1 MDLHHGDLL
10 LMARKF
16 QQNFKHRTIPATE
29 WSTTT
34 STEDAYTMEAA
45 QKCQW
50 KPTQDQPRINI
61 TARYIKN
68 HNCFKRQPPPP
79 VELPIEPPVELTAP
93 PPPPPP
99 EPTPADAQAQEEL
112 RALRAKIETHE
123 AAEQDMQRQIAAKT
137 AELEKF
143 RQDWLEELAERRD
156 KKSKPNTKEIQ
167 SKLDERSQMISRL
180 RAKSLREA
188 AAAALAEYSYTVC
201 QQLKAFSRQLSK
213 ESCGVEHKLFISGQ
227 VHHSRLHRVLM
238 RFDQLDY
245 ALTEAVGDADVD
257 HTEDLSKTRI
267 VFTAGEGAVADVGTV
282 FTAWRLINGVA
293 TTPFLA
299 YLGQQLCISMFEL
312 SFEFHLGVHRTT
324 LRAPSGRNKAA
335 ATKQLV
341 KTWHKMLRAEKVRQ
355 LQDLKSGEL
364 LCPDL
369 PLSYGPCNTLEAM
382 PCVVWLSVEKG
393 ALKRARQM

>member
-45 QKCQW
+45 QKCQL

-68 HNCFKRQPPPP
+68 HNCGKRQPIEPP
-79 VELPIEPPVELTAP
+79 VELPIEPPVELTVP

-112 RALRAKIETHE
+112 RAELRALRVKVETHE
-123 AAEQDMQRQIAAKT
+123 ANEQDMQRQIAAKT

-156 KKSKPNTKEIQ
+156 KKSNPNTKEIQ
-167 SKLDERSQMISRL
+167 SKLDEKSQMISRL

-201 QQLKAFSRQLSK
+201 QQLKAFSKQLSK
-213 ESCGVEHKLFISGQ
+213 ESCGTDGKLFKGQ
-227 VHHSRLHRVLM
+227 VRSSCLHRVLM

-245 ALTEAVGDADVD
+245 ALAEAVGDAGVD

-267 VFTAGEGAVADVGTV
+267 VFTAGEGGVA
-282 FTAWRLINGVA
+282 AWRLINGVA
-293 TTPFLA
+293 TTPFQT
-299 YLGQQLCISMFEL
+299 YPNQQVCISMFEL
-312 SFEFHLGVHRTT
+312 SCKFHLGVHRTT
-324 LRAPSGRNKAA
+324 LRAPEGRDKAA
-335 ATKQLV
+335 ATKHLV
-341 KTWHKMLRAEKVRQ
+341 KTWHNMFRAQKVRQ

-393 ALKRARQM
+393 ALKRARQQ